1 MSTTVKDTLRTM
13 IDRNVA
19 GYIDEVV
26 KILIVERK
34 EMEEKLRKLAVRIE
48 ALESAPTPSTEP
60 SVDKEIL
67 TKVKLIKL
75 MKDMGY
81 YE

>member
-1 MSTTVKDTLRTM
+1 MSVIKDTLRTM

-26 KILIVERK
+26 KVLIVERK

-48 ALESAPTPSTEP
+48 ASPPLFPLP
-60 SVDKEIL
+60 
-67 TKVKLIKL
+67 
-75 MKDMGY
+75 
-81 YE
+81 

>member
-1 MSTTVKDTLRTM
+1 MSVIKDTLRTM

-26 KILIVERK
+26 KALIVERK
-34 EMEEKLRKLAVRIE
+34 GMEEKIRKLAVRIE
-48 ALESAPTPSTEP
+48 ALESAPTSPEEQSIN
-60 SVDKEIL
+60 KETL